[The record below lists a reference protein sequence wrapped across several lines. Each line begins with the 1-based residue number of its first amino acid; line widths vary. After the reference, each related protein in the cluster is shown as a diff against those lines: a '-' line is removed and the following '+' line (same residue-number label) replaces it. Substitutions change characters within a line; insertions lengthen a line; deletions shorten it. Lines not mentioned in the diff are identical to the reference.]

1 MDVINLNKNKII
13 LVDTDKSESNTID
26 DGCYWVEVTNTN
38 GDNSVS
44 TVATCENGIWF
55 LSGCENPETYQ
66 KLITRKLSHK
76 LINPTESIRDE
87 FEKVWVASG
96 EGAEKLIRDKFG
108 CYDDESAFTAY
119 NWFKIGAGIMDV

>member
-1 MDVINLNKNKII
+1 MDIIDFNKNKIVLI
-13 LVDTDKSESNTID
+13 DTDSQSNANCD
-26 DGCYWVEVTNTN
+26 DGCYWVEVSNHA
-38 GDNSVS
+38 GEKVS
-44 TVATCENGIWF
+44 AVATLENGIYY
-55 LSGCENPETYQ
+55 LAGCENPETYQ

>member
-1 MDVINLNKNKII
+1 MDVIDLNKNKII
-13 LVDTDKSESNTID
+13 LVDTDKTGVNDMD
-26 DGCYWVEVTNTN
+26 DGCYWVEVTNAN
-38 GDNSVS
+38 GDSVS
-44 TVATCENGIWF
+44 TVATLEDGVWF
-55 LSGCENPETYQ
+55 LVGCENPERYQ
-66 KLITRKLSHK
+66 KLITKKLSHK